1 MTGPIHFEEEPG
13 ARPGAPGLLVPKP
26 ALYMAGALV
35 VLVLGLAIS
44 ARLFGFGADREVA
57 TTVQVQRDLFFADAT
72 DGGIIVTD
80 AATRTEAAH
89 LQPGTNGFLRGALR
103 ALTRSRN
110 LAGVGREA
118 PFRLVRYTDG
128 RLVLLDPATTQHVT
142 ISSFG
147 PTQVASFDQLLPPQ

>member
-1 MTGPIHFEEEPG
+1 MH
-13 ARPGAPGLLVPKP
+13 VPKP
-26 ALYMAGALV
+26 ALFMAAALIIV
-35 VLVLGLAIS
+35 VLGLAVS
-44 ARLFGFGADREVA
+44 ARVFGLGADREVA

-80 AATRTEAAH
+80 AATRAEAAR

-103 ALTRSRN
+103 ALTRSRT
-110 LAGVGREA
+110 LAGVGREV

-128 RLVLLDPATTQHVT
+128 RLVLLDPATSQHVT

-147 PTQVASFDQLLPPQ
+147 PTQVASFDQLLPSP

>member
-13 ARPGAPGLLVPKP
+13 ARPGAPGLQVPKP
-26 ALYMAGALV
+26 ALYMAAALV
-35 VLVLGLAIS
+35 VLVLGLAVS
-44 ARLFGFGADREVA
+44 ARVFGFGADRELA
-57 TTVQVQRDLFFADAT
+57 TTVQVQRDLFFADAP

-80 AATRTEAAH
+80 ASTNTQAAH
-89 LQPGTNGFLRGALR
+89 LEPGTNGFLRGALR

-110 LAGVGREA
+110 LASIGREA

-128 RLVLLDPATTQHVT
+128 RLVLLDPATSQHVT

-147 PTQVASFDQLLPPQ
+147 PTQVESFDQLLPQ